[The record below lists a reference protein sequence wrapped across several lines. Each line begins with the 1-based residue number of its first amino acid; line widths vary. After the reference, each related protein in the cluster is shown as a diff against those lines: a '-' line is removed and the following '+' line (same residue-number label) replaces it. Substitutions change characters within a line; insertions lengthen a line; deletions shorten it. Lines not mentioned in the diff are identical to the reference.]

1 MKRRIE
7 VICGKT
13 DVVPNF
19 SEISNTPNYVFSPD
33 PNFDVVS
40 LFDREGNVVNL
51 NSWIECAYYVNGGWT
66 NNLSDFVN
74 GEQILFFTLLVF
86 SSLYLVGKRMF
97 FDRIFSS

>member
-13 DVVPNF
+13 DIVPNF
-19 SEISNTPNYVFSPD
+19 TEISNTPNYVFLPD

-51 NSWIECAYYVNGGWT
+51 NSWIECAYT
-66 NNLSDFVN
+66 
-74 GEQILFFTLLVF
+74 
-86 SSLYLVGKRMF
+86 
-97 FDRIFSS
+97 